1 MDVSLETVQGRD
13 PKGLYAKAAAG
24 LLKGMTGMSSDA
36 PYEPPLAPEVNLPND
51 KLSIDDSVA
60 ILMKALKDAGALEG
74 GPTHPL
80 GLPLPYGTKKAGHF
94 LEDDLIVSDPTKKA
108 ALLAEA
114 ETLPKALLGD
124 IEINWLQVIGE
135 GWAAPLKG
143 FLREGP
149 LMQVSNQGEEEKMHK
164 RSKAVK

>member
-60 ILMKALKDAGALEG
+60 ILMKALKDAGFGAKELKDAGFDAKELKDVG
-74 GPTHPL
+74 KQLHRSQAQKQQA
-80 GLPLPYGTKKAGHF
+80 YEQARDIAKK
-94 LEDDLIVSDPTKKA
+94 LA
-108 ALLAEA
+108 AAQA
-114 ETLPKALLGD
+114 QA
-124 IEINWLQVIGE
+124 
-135 GWAAPLKG
+135 
-143 FLREGP
+143 
-149 LMQVSNQGEEEKMHK
+149 H
-164 RSKAVK
+164 

>member
-1 MDVSLETVQGRD
+1 M
-13 PKGLYAKAAAG
+13 
-24 LLKGMTGMSSDA
+24 
-36 PYEPPLAPEVNLPND
+36 
-51 KLSIDDSVA
+51 
-60 ILMKALKDAGALEG
+60 
-74 GPTHPL
+74 
-80 GLPLPYGTKKAGHF
+80 
-94 LEDDLIVSDPTKKA
+94 SDPTKKA

-164 RSKAVK
+164 RKTVK